1 MRRVSE
7 VIDCWYDSGAMPF
20 AQWGY
25 PHQGQ
30 EQFARQF
37 PADFISEAIDQTRGW
52 FYSQLAISTMLFG
65 QQDTAVN
72 AATHQ
77 SLATPEAYPHPF
89 RNCIVLGLMLAEW
102 YESKDGKRRF
112 LTEDEARK
120 ECGTQYVSKTG
131 KMSKQLRNY
140 RSPQE
145 IFDNHGADALRWYF
159 FANQAPWNSIIY
171 SERAIRD
178 SIPEFLLRLWN
189 VLSFFTIYGEIDG
202 FRGPGDIEGKL
213 DQLTPE
219 ELQRSPRYRPVAQR
233 DELDRWVLSEL
244 SLATEDIVR
253 CMDAYDNFGAC
264 QRLIS
269 LVDGLS
275 NWYVRRSRDRFW
287 AEDVNSADKVDAYW
301 TLYECL
307 VTISKLIAPFVPFTA
322 EAIWQELTRPVAGR
336 VRESVH
342 LCDYPAVVVEYQN
355 RALAGQMSTLREIA
369 SLGRSARME
378 SKLKVRQP
386 LSRVE
391 VVLAEHAHLEWLQ
404 NHDAML
410 REELNVKSIE
420 YPERADDYVQYA
432 VVPNFRR
439 LGPRVGALL
448 PKVKA
453 ALGAASGAALMTQ
466 LQETGQVRLQL
477 DSQQVVLDREDIEVR
492 LQAKPGWAA
501 AQGKQ
506 CVVVLNTELTPELI
520 REGLAKDLNRVIGDL
535 RKKQQCKFT
544 DRIRLILVGEF
555 AEVEQMLAEQ
565 QASIMQAALV
575 TEIVRSAPTGLELEK
590 VELGNYQMGLGIQ
603 VVSP

>member
-1 MRRVSE
+1 
-7 VIDCWYDSGAMPF
+7 
-20 AQWGY
+20 
-25 PHQGQ
+25 
-30 EQFARQF
+30 
-37 PADFISEAIDQTRGW
+37 
-52 FYSQLAISTMLFG
+52 
-65 QQDTAVN
+65 
-72 AATHQ
+72 
-77 SLATPEAYPHPF
+77 
-89 RNCIVLGLMLAEW
+89 
-102 YESKDGKRRF
+102 
-112 LTEDEARK
+112 
-120 ECGTQYVSKTG
+120 
-131 KMSKQLRNY
+131 
-140 RSPQE
+140 
-145 IFDNHGADALRWYF
+145 
-159 FANQAPWNSIIY
+159 
-171 SERAIRD
+171 
-178 SIPEFLLRLWN
+178 
-189 VLSFFTIYGEIDG
+189 
-202 FRGPGDIEGKL
+202 
-213 DQLTPE
+213 
-219 ELQRSPRYRPVAQR
+219 
-233 DELDRWVLSEL
+233 
-244 SLATEDIVR
+244 
-253 CMDAYDNFGAC
+253 MDAYDNFGAC